1 MLITNPT
8 AVKVLVAVALFGL
21 FLSAVASFWPVA
33 TKEVR
38 KLRWKPGFAFFAV
51 VAMLYGGTKPTR
63 SKFTFDG
70 GIKDAAEPSYA
81 MNDAVV
87 VRWQRDPR
95 AIFAPQDNAPV
106 YIDYRPSGSTNEWG
120 MLAQSVVNAWGWTG
134 ELEAATNYDFNVYAY
149 YIPPEPVHT
158 NGVWQYRTIT
168 DPERKRVII
177 PLRATIKY
185 ETHTIYPPT
194 EK

>member
-1 MLITNPT
+1 MLTNPFI
-8 AVKVLVAVALFGL
+8 VKALVVAVVLCLLALLAIKAAPHAREFRRAGL
-21 FLSAVASFWPVA
+21 LLLAIA
-33 TKEVR
+33 
-38 KLRWKPGFAFFAV
+38 
-51 VAMLYGGTKPTR
+51 AMLYGGTKPTR

-70 GIKDAAEPSYA
+70 GIKDAAEPSYTT
-81 MNDAVV
+81 NDAVV

-95 AIFAPQDNAPV
+95 AIFAPPDNAPV

-158 NGVWQYRTIT
+158 NGVWEYRTIT
-168 DPERKRVII
+168 DPEKKRGII
-177 PLRATIKY
+177 PLRATIKADDR
-185 ETHTIYPPT
+185 TIYPPK
-194 EK
+194 EN